1 MYNLKILLMSFHDWQ
16 HDFNRVCIFK
26 DLIWSDVQPD
36 IWKKNITACICCMF
50 MISLCDQV
58 GDLDLSLHHEV
69 DTPAKLKNRVSSK
82 NWGVCITKAKKKAL
96 SNKRNDRCKLLM
108 KAVGLSA
115 LWQADTHSYRGH
127 SECDWWSLTLLR
139 KSLLITFW
147 GEKTQ
152 KKNSNPDN
160 TKCGKSFSIPHEFKA
175 LNCSAHTEPIKSYIK
190 EPVL

>member
-1 MYNLKILLMSFHDWQ
+1 MWSLQVKQVHYINPPTISFLSCFMIQHKCFSKSFLKTRKKYYMYKLKILLMSFHDWQ

-36 IWKKNITACICCMF
+36 IWKKNTTTCICCMF

-127 SECDWWSLTLLR
+127 SECDWW
-139 KSLLITFW
+139 I
-147 GEKTQ
+147 
-152 KKNSNPDN
+152 
-160 TKCGKSFSIPHEFKA
+160 CG
-175 LNCSAHTEPIKSYIK
+175 
-190 EPVL
+190 V